1 MKKIFVVLIGLGFLI
16 CFSSGV
22 FASSVSVWQGQYYTG
37 TTFNVGTYIFNFSV
51 YDSSSGGSICF
62 TNTTSLTTGNW
73 GEWRTEQSPWASCNN
88 ASKDYFLN
96 INIAGS
102 DMTPRRRLTVG
113 DFLRRDVPDIQSGN
127 LEVADNISASYFLGD
142 GSYLTGVAGSGDIN
156 SVQGDGVYLYNGS
169 DVGGVVLAFNES
181 RLNVTIDVRTSGL
194 GDNASWNESY
204 ADTKY
209 ILGISEGSLDV
220 NSSTWWASVSSWVS
234 GWFYSNSGV
243 LTFNESKLNDSIDAR
258 SSFSEVDPYWSSNS
272 SLYNSSWSSTYNST
286 YNSYNSTGLIQNWNS
301 TGYIRNWST
310 SSYVETDPYWS
321 GNFSLYNSSW
331 STTYNSTYNTY
342 NSTGLIQ
349 NWNSTGYIRNWS
361 TSSYAETDP
370 YWSGNFSLY
379 NSSWSTTYNLTYDG
393 YNSTGL
399 IKDWNATGYIKN
411 WSTSSYV
418 ETDPYWSGNFSLYNS
433 SWSSTYN
440 STYDGYNSTGLIK
453 DWNATGYIKNWSTS
467 SYVETDP
474 YWSGNFSLYNSSWSS
489 TYNSTYDGY
498 NSTGLI
504 QNWNS
509 TGYIRNWSTSSYVE
523 TDPYWS
529 GNFSLYNSS
538 WSSTYNSTYNSYNST
553 GLIQNWNSTGYIR
566 NWSTSSYVETDPYWS
581 GNSSLYNSSW
591 SSTYNSTYNSY
602 NSTGLIQ
609 NWNSTGYIRNWSTSS
624 YVETDPYWSGNFS
637 LYNSSWSSTYN
648 LTYDGYNSTG
658 LIKDWNATGYIKNW
672 STSSY
677 VETDP
682 YWSGNS
688 SLYNSS
694 WSSTYNSTYNAYN
707 STGLIQDWNST
718 GYIKNW
724 STSSYTET
732 DPYWSGNFSLY
743 NSSWSSTYN
752 STYNAWAYNQT
763 IPAINRILGFNYYN
777 STDFDF
783 NNYLNLST
791 LLSFNYY
798 NSTDF
803 SIMDYYLNS
812 NPFGFYNS
820 TTLPVSSEIDPYWSG
835 NMTNVAFTNVEET
848 FDGNITVEGIKFEN
862 DVTNHRIYDN
872 ASCVIIKGD
881 TSTMYIC

>member
-331 STTYNSTYNTY
+331 S
-342 NSTGLIQ
+342 
-349 NWNSTGYIRNWS
+349 
-361 TSSYAETDP
+361 
-370 YWSGNFSLY
+370 
-379 NSSWSTTYNLTYDG
+379 
-393 YNSTGL
+393 
-399 IKDWNATGYIKN
+399 
-411 WSTSSYV
+411 
-418 ETDPYWSGNFSLYNS
+418 
-433 SWSSTYN
+433 STYN
-440 STYDGYNSTGLIK
+440 S
-453 DWNATGYIKNWSTS
+453 
-467 SYVETDP
+467 
-474 YWSGNFSLYNSSWSS
+474 
-489 TYNSTYDGY
+489 
-498 NSTGLI
+498 
-504 QNWNS
+504 
-509 TGYIRNWSTSSYVE
+509 
-523 TDPYWS
+523 
-529 GNFSLYNSS
+529 
-538 WSSTYNSTYNSYNST
+538 
-553 GLIQNWNSTGYIR
+553 
-566 NWSTSSYVETDPYWS
+566 
-581 GNSSLYNSSW
+581 
-591 SSTYNSTYNSY
+591 
-602 NSTGLIQ
+602 
-609 NWNSTGYIRNWSTSS
+609 
-624 YVETDPYWSGNFS
+624 
-637 LYNSSWSSTYN
+637 
-648 LTYDGYNSTG
+648 TYDGYNSTG